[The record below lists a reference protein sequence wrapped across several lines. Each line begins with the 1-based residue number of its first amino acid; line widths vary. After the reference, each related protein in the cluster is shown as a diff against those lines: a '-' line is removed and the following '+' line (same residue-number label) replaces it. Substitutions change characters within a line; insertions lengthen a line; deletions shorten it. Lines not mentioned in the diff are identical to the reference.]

1 MNAKVSISK
10 FANLQTCQE
19 KTSCACVLVIFKC
32 LKLRYKKGWLFY
44 SNGMKFASRDMRYCN
59 PSYLEVSYEG
69 MHQWLLVGLRRCR
82 LRPSV
87 ILVHSFPLCRQM
99 WQSQIEALS
108 GQGIRVV
115 APDLRGFGESVY
127 AGENFSLTALAD
139 DINAL
144 MSYLGIGWRAVMVGV
159 SMAGG
164 ILLDILERYPERI
177 AATCFLSPAMQPSD
191 AAEQVR
197 RYDLA
202 ELVREGH
209 RPTAID
215 NLCERLV
222 SGPPSECNRS
232 LTSQLRGWMESPT
245 DATLSGALASR
256 PRRLSYRDES
266 HYCPVP
272 TLIMTGERDRVM
284 PVPKQSCP
292 ENGLRQVVNGA
303 GHLINLEA
311 PLEVN

>member
-1 MNAKVSISK
+1 MK
-10 FANLQTCQE
+10 
-19 KTSCACVLVIFKC
+19 ACIN
-32 LKLRYKKGWLFY
+32 GNWLAY
-44 SNGMKFASRDMRYCN
+44 DD
-59 PSYLEVSYEG
+59 
-69 MHQWLLVGLRRCR
+69 VGCG
-82 LRPSV
+82 PAV

-108 GQGIRVV
+108 GQGMRVV
-115 APDLRGFGESVY
+115 APDLRGFGESIY
-127 AGENFSLTALAD
+127 AGECFSLTALAD

-144 MSYLGIGWRAVMVGV
+144 MSYLGIGRAVMVGV

-164 ILLDILERYPERI
+164 ILLDMLERYPQRV

-191 AAEQVR
+191 AAEQIR

-215 NLCERLV
+215 NLCERLL
-222 SGPPSECNRS
+222 SEPPSECNRS
-232 LTSQLRGWMESPT
+232 LISQLRGWMESPT
-245 DATLSGALASR
+245 DATLSGSLASR

-266 HYCPVP
+266 HFYPVP
-272 TLIMTGERDRVM
+272 TLIMTGARDRLM
-284 PVPKQSCP
+284 PLLKQSCP
-292 ENGLRQVVNGA
+292 ANGLRQVVNDA

-311 PLEVN
+311 PREVNKSLIGFLRNLSSIKLHHHRLQRVA